1 VMRTVMTSS
10 YKDRQKPAAPF
21 TSMPKKDFGRCD
33 GHHEMDDFHARKKR
47 SAPGLGAA
55 FSFKRKSRA
64 CRGRSADCRLLRPRR
79 QRPRRRAADERD
91 ELAALHSI
99 TSSASASN
107 LSGISRPRAFA
118 ATTLITS
125 SYLVGNSIGKSPG
138 FVPLRMGATYC
149 EPARRYASVSLAP

>member
-1 VMRTVMTSS
+1 RLELSKFADADPFGVCAAGVVMRTVMTSS

-55 FSFKRKSRA
+55 FSFKRKTRA

-79 QRPRRRAADERD
+79 QRPRRRAAGAQIPLRR
-91 ELAALHSI
+91 AAGSDGK
-99 TSSASASN
+99 APRAAA
-107 LSGISRPRAFA
+107 GRAGPRARPRCRLRKA
-118 ATTLITS
+118 ADA
-125 SYLVGNSIGKSPG
+125 V
-138 FVPLRMGATYC
+138 LRC
-149 EPARRYASVSLAP
+149 